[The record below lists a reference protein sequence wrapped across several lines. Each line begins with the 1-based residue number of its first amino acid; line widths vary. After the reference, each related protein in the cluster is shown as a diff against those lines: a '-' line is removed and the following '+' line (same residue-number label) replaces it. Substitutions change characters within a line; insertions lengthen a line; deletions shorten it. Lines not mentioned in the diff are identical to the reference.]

1 MVEPVGNAPTRI
13 VRLKAGC
20 PSIVALTP
28 LKLVLCSPRRL
39 CVLPNV
45 PVGSHLWGQLPI
57 ISVLVNS
64 DVFCCSF
71 SMFFK
76 LLRLPLILSPDCSI
90 WCITNKNGA
99 SGGYCPHTNILIK
112 SQMPVYCSFTCIKK
126 LYLILSTNYNH
137 LTTLYPPVNNVLKKM
152 VAQVRLELTT
162 RSSSDFCSTLELLSH

>member
-1 MVEPVGNAPTRI
+1 MGNAPTRI

-64 DVFCCSF
+64 DVFCCFF
-71 SMFFK
+71 SMFSN

-90 WCITNKNGA
+90 WCITNKNDA
-99 SGGYCPHTNILIK
+99 SEATIDG
-112 SQMPVYCSFTCIKK
+112 
-126 LYLILSTNYNH
+126 H
-137 LTTLYPPVNNVLKKM
+137 LTLNQNIRVEAVSTTCTNFNGIQ
-152 VAQVRLELTT
+152 ALTVKQLA
-162 RSSSDFCSTLELLSH
+162 FNQ

>member
-28 LKLVLCSPRRL
+28 LKLVGLSLCHSVRFGDFTPLPLSVTSYRRTSKLVLCSPRRL

-112 SQMPVYCSFTCIKK
+112 SQMPVYCSFTCIKNC
-126 LYLILSTNYNH
+126 I
-137 LTTLYPPVNNVLKKM
+137 
-152 VAQVRLELTT
+152 
-162 RSSSDFCSTLELLSH
+162 

>member
-1 MVEPVGNAPTRI
+1 MGNAPTRI

-57 ISVLVNS
+57 TKLVDVVGFEPTAFRLRAEYS
-64 DVFCCSF
+64 D
-71 SMFFK
+71 
-76 LLRLPLILSPDCSI
+76 
-90 WCITNKNGA
+90 
-99 SGGYCPHTNILIK
+99 
-112 SQMPVYCSFTCIKK
+112 PVELHIHKK

>member
-90 WCITNKNGA
+90 WCITNKNGGCGGIWTHNLSGKSRILWSSWVTHPLKLVQVVGTAPTRIFWLRVRCPSIVA
-99 SGGYCPHTNILIK
+99 SLALKN
-112 SQMPVYCSFTCIKK
+112 CI
-126 LYLILSTNYNH
+126 
-137 LTTLYPPVNNVLKKM
+137 
-152 VAQVRLELTT
+152 
-162 RSSSDFCSTLELLSH
+162 

>member
-57 ISVLVNS
+57 IKLVDVVGFEPTTFRVRAEYS
-64 DVFCCSF
+64 DPVELHIH
-71 SMFFK
+71 K
-76 LLRLPLILSPDCSI
+76 L
-90 WCITNKNGA
+90 
-99 SGGYCPHTNILIK
+99 
-112 SQMPVYCSFTCIKK
+112 V
-126 LYLILSTNYNH
+126 
-137 LTTLYPPVNNVLKKM
+137 
-152 VAQVRLELTT
+152 QVVGTAPT
-162 RSSSDFCSTLELLSH
+162 RIF

>member
-13 VRLKAGC
+13 IRLKAGC

-57 ISVLVNS
+57 TKLAVSLMCLYTKDLTTNCSVLAE
-64 DVFCCSF
+64 D
-71 SMFFK
+71 
-76 LLRLPLILSPDCSI
+76 
-90 WCITNKNGA
+90 GA
-99 SGGYCPHTNILIK
+99 SGGYCLHTNILIK

-137 LTTLYPPVNNVLKKM
+137 LTTLYPPVNNVLKKYSE
-152 VAQVRLELTT
+152 QIN
-162 RSSSDFCSTLELLSH
+162 FI

>member
-28 LKLVLCSPRRL
+28 LKLVGLSLCHSVRFGDFTPLPLSVTSYRRTSKLVLCSPRRL

-57 ISVLVNS
+57 TKLVDVVGFEPTTFRLRAEYS
-64 DVFCCSF
+64 D
-71 SMFFK
+71 
-76 LLRLPLILSPDCSI
+76 
-90 WCITNKNGA
+90 
-99 SGGYCPHTNILIK
+99 
-112 SQMPVYCSFTCIKK
+112 PVELHIHKK

-137 LTTLYPPVNNVLKKM
+137 LTTLYPPVNNFLKKYSE
-152 VAQVRLELTT
+152 QIN
-162 RSSSDFCSTLELLSH
+162 FI

>member
-57 ISVLVNS
+57 TKLAVSLMCLYTKDLTTNCSVLAE
-64 DVFCCSF
+64 D
-71 SMFFK
+71 
-76 LLRLPLILSPDCSI
+76 
-90 WCITNKNGA
+90 GA
-99 SGGYCPHTNILIK
+99 SGGYCLHTNILIK